1 MITFSGV
8 AFGNTSTG
16 TFTVSSPVG
25 YVTVVGTVTSFAPA
39 LPVVSGNPASVGA
52 LAVPPV
58 PGVTAFLTFSAS
70 GFVPST
76 VYTVFGSE
84 PNTLTVISASFV

>member
-1 MITFSGV
+1 MSLVVSFNVVTFSGV

-25 YVTVVGTVTSFAPA
+25 YVTVVGTVISVAPTF
-39 LPVVSGNPASVGA
+39 PVVSGKSASVG
-52 LAVPPV
+52 VPTV
-58 PGVTAFLTFSAS
+58 PSVSGVTASFTLFAS

-76 VYTVFGSE
+76 V
-84 PNTLTVISASFV
+84 

>member
-8 AFGNTSTG
+8 AFGKTVTG
-16 TFTVSSPVG
+16 TFTVSVPLG
-25 YVTVVGTVTSFAPA
+25 YVTVVGTVTSFAPTF
-39 LPVVSGNPASVGA
+39 PVVSGKSASVG
-52 LAVPPV
+52 VPTVPSV

-76 VYTVFGSE
+76 VYTVFASE
-84 PNTLTVISASFV
+84 PSTLTIISASFV

>member
-16 TFTVSSPVG
+16 TFTVSSPVE
-25 YVTVVGTVTSFAPA
+25 YVTVVGTVTSFAPT
-39 LPVVSGNPASVGA
+39 LPVVSGKAVSVGVST
-52 LAVPPV
+52 VPPV
-58 PGVTAFLTFSAS
+58 PGVTASFTLFAS

-76 VYTVFGSE
+76 V
-84 PNTLTVISASFV
+84 

>member
-1 MITFSGV
+1 MSLVVSFNVVTFSGV

-25 YVTVVGTVTSFAPA
+25 YVTVVVAVTSFAPA
-39 LPVVSGNPASVGA
+39 LPDVSGNPASDGA
-52 LAVPPV
+52 LTVPPV
-58 PGVTAFLTFSAS
+58 PGVTASFTLFAS

-76 VYTVFGSE
+76 V
-84 PNTLTVISASFV
+84 

>member
-8 AFGNTSTG
+8 AFGNTVTG
-16 TFTVSSPVG
+16 TVTVSVPFG
-25 YVTVVGTVTSFAPA
+25 YVTVVVAVTSVAPA

-52 LAVPPV
+52 LTVPPV
-58 PGVTAFLTFSAS
+58 PGVTASFTLLAS

-76 VYTVFGSE
+76 V
-84 PNTLTVISASFV
+84 

>member
-16 TFTVSSPVG
+16 TFTVSVPFG
-25 YVTVVGTVTSFAPA
+25 YVTVVVTVTSFAPA
-39 LPVVSGNPASVGA
+39 LPVVSGKSVSVGVPT
-52 LAVPPV
+52 VPPV
-58 PGVTAFLTFSAS
+58 PGVTPFLTFSAS

-76 VYTVFGSE
+76 V
-84 PNTLTVISASFV
+84 